1 MEREDFTWE
10 DLADKLG
17 LSKELMQQMGIEKLT
32 PEQIQMLHTVIDLHA
47 GDKQGVNDFAKEM
60 GLEAILNNLPNLKRE
75 EMNDQDNLSNIMEEI
90 KKITADKDLSS

>member
-47 GDKQGVNDFAKEM
+47 GDKQDVNDFAKEM
-60 GLEAILNNLPNLKRE
+60 GLEAILNNLPNMKKE
-75 EMNDQDNLSNIMEEI
+75 EMNDQDNLSNLMEEI
-90 KKITADKDLSS
+90 KEITADKNLSS